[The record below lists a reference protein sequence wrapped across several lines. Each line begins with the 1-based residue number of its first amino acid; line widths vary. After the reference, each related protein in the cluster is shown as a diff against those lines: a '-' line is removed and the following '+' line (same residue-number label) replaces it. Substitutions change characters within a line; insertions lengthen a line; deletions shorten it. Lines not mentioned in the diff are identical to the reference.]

1 MGSYSNA
8 EAEQNTMSHKFCKNS
23 HPKKAP
29 SIHSFNQYSFIHS
42 HIHLFKSTKK
52 NKKNTAIQKMQYK
65 HSPPELFLGKGVL
78 KICSNLQENTMLK
91 HDFNKA
97 AKQLY

>member
-52 NKKNTAIQKMQYK
+52 KQKKHCNTKNAIQKQPSRAVLRKRCSENMQQFTGE
-65 HSPPELFLGKGVL
+65 HHAE
-78 KICSNLQENTMLK
+78 
-91 HDFNKA
+91 A
-97 AKQLY
+97 